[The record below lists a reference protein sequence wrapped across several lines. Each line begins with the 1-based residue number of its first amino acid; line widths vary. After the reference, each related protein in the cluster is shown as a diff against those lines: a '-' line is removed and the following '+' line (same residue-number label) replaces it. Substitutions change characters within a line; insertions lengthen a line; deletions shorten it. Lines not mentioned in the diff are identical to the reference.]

1 MLPLKMKC
9 GPFDV
14 TIDCCDP
21 QHVAAGVVAVNWVA
35 ILQLIA
41 QIAAAIAA
49 ILGGQGQGSIP
60 PTTSGIGVKP

>member
-1 MLPLKMKC
+1 MLPLKVKC

-14 TIDCCDP
+14 TIECGDP
-21 QHVAAGVVAVNWVA
+21 AQIAAGRVGVNWVM
-35 ILQLIA
+35 ILQLVA

-49 ILGGQGQGSIP
+49 ILGGQGGGNIP